1 MFIISLTL
9 GLMLTTTGNLS
20 QDPDARNLQKL
31 RACSKVGNDLERL
44 VCYDKVFAALPKG
57 QAPASKSKSKFGFKK
72 SSTQLNKPK
81 RPSMS
86 NNPQASK
93 DPTTLKMLLDTFLKK
108 DSAINKITVEVL
120 SHKKARNGAYIF
132 TMKDGS
138 VWKQS
143 DAKRRPIKIEV
154 FTATIS
160 KGKFGNFILKPKED
174 SWSVR
179 VKRIE

>member
-1 MFIISLTL
+1 MFITSLTL

-20 QDPDARNLQKL
+20 QDEDARNLQKL
-31 RACSKVGNDLERL
+31 RVCSKVENDLERL

-57 QAPASKSKSKFGFKK
+57 KAPVSKSKFGLKK

-160 KGKFGNFILKPKED
+160 KGKFGSFVLKPKEG

-179 VKRIE
+179 VKRVK